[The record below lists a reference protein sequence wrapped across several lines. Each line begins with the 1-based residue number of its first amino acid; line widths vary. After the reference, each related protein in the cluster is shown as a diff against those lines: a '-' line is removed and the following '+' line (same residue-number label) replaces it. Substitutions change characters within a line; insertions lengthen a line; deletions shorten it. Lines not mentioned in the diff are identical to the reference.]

1 MRKLLAIWLGKNL
14 TIIGKKVGKKTTSS
28 PGAYALKICPDLVKG
43 LEKCVSKGII
53 VTCGTNGKTTTNNL
67 MASALEAK
75 GYKVI
80 CNKLGANM
88 VWNIMG
94 KTDENAYLLDMGWRE
109 MLDPLDPSKTII
121 YKGTKPE
128 EYNLRNP
135 VVTQDYTV
143 SMSGGTDKGTYY
155 ASLG

>member
-1 MRKLLAIWLGKNL
+1 
-14 TIIGKKVGKKTTSS
+14 
-28 PGAYALKICPDLVKG
+28 
-43 LEKCVSKGII
+43 
-53 VTCGTNGKTTTNNL
+53 

-88 VWNIMG
+88 AWNIMG

-128 EYNLRNP
+128 EYKD
-135 VVTQDYTV
+135 VVKAIFPN
-143 SMSGGTDKGTYY
+143 SIAAKDKR
-155 ASLG
+155 AVELVFED